1 MKKFTCLIAGVV
13 MMLFSC
19 STDETLY
26 HDTVG
31 TSNVLSQE
39 LHFSPNNDKNPYD
52 QVGELYRR
60 TLKQYVKTGKAPS
73 QHQLETEIN
82 SLLPNGRLP
91 GKRPVPTTT
100 QSHKTEAVSDH
111 SWQTLET
118 MISGSGLSPA
128 AQASLLDFIET
139 LLVIQYDGA
148 QALHNYITGY
158 ESLVMGHPSL
168 TEVDKRIILTFTA
181 LVRHASYPDM
191 DEEPVVMLTEQ
202 DDDWDYSMGNIVSFM
217 IIALEDGV
225 EGISHAMYLSL
236 NRDQ

>member
-1 MKKFTCLIAGVV
+1 MKKFTCLIAGAV
-13 MMLFSC
+13 MILFSC

-39 LHFSPNNDKNPYD
+39 LHFSPNNNKNPYD
-52 QVGELYRR
+52 PVGELYRR
-60 TLKQYVKTGKAPS
+60 ALKQYVKTGKAPS
-73 QHQLETEIN
+73 QHQLEMEIN
-82 SLLPNGRLP
+82 SLLPGGRLP
-91 GKRPVPTTT
+91 GKRPVPATT
-100 QSHKTEAVSDH
+100 QSHKTETVSDD

-118 MISGSGLSPA
+118 MISDSGLSPA
-128 AQASLLDFIET
+128 AQAGLLDFIET
-139 LLVIQYDGA
+139 LLVIQYDGD

-168 TEVDKRIILTFTA
+168 TEVDKQVVLTFTA

-191 DEEPVVMLTEQ
+191 DEEPVVILTEQ

-217 IIALEDGV
+217 IIALEDSV
-225 EGISHAMYLSL
+225 EGISRAMYLSL
-236 NRDQ
+236 SRDQ

>member
-1 MKKFTCLIAGVV
+1 MKKFACLIAGAV

-31 TSNVLSQE
+31 TSNALSQE
-39 LHFSPNNDKNPYD
+39 LHFSPDNNKNPYD
-52 QVGELYRR
+52 PVGELYRR
-60 TLKQYVKTGKAPS
+60 ALKQYVKTGKVPS
-73 QHQLETEIN
+73 QHQLEMEIN
-82 SLLPNGRLP
+82 SLLPDGRLP
-91 GKRPVPTTT
+91 GIRPVPATT
-100 QSHKTEAVSDH
+100 QSHKTETVSDD
-111 SWQTLET
+111 SWQTLEVI
-118 MISGSGLSPA
+118 ISGSGLSPA
-128 AQASLLDFIET
+128 AQAGLLDFIET
-139 LLVIQYDGA
+139 LLVIQYDVD

-168 TEVDKRIILTFTA
+168 TETDKRVVLTFTA

-191 DEEPVVMLTEQ
+191 DEEPVVILTEQ

-225 EGISHAMYLSL
+225 EGISRAMYLSL